1 MPVDNPI
8 HPCSANSPPATPFP
22 SRSKGWQTTTGTR
35 RWYCPACGKSWSE
48 GGRNKGRPAVGD
60 EPMSSTDRTRRSRS
74 LGSKQRQVTY
84 AIFDSSSWRAE
95 DTGWFRKKYLVDV
108 VVARSRKT
116 AIRDREQVNAVPL
129 GQMSAKEKR
138 WVQEFLATKTSKE
151 AVDGK
156 VYSGR
161 TGIRRCVQDD

>member
-1 MPVDNPI
+1 
-8 HPCSANSPPATPFP
+8 
-22 SRSKGWQTTTGTR
+22 
-35 RWYCPACGKSWSE
+35 
-48 GGRNKGRPAVGD
+48 
-60 EPMSSTDRTRRSRS
+60 MSSTDRTRRSRS

-108 VVARSRKT
+108 VVARSKKA

-138 WVQEFLATKTSKE
+138 WVQEFLKNKQE
-151 AVDGK
+151 K
-156 VYSGR
+156 F
-161 TGIRRCVQDD
+161 